1 MLKGVDVKYLKHFF
15 KFAKKYKKS
24 AILGIAMLPLTV
36 LTSLLFPWLIIQI
49 IDVHLSEGDM
59 GGLLEYVSY
68 LVAVLVMSYVVDTTY
83 SYNLRKTGQNT
94 VTDMRS
100 VLFDRV
106 LKLPRSYFDG
116 TPIGVTLS
124 RLTSDLETIGE
135 TFVQSVVGLV
145 KDTLNTIALL
155 VMMFLIDWQL
165 TLIVLIV
172 MPPVMYLT
180 VYVRNRLRE
189 LYLLTRSALAR
200 GVGFLQEVLF
210 GMKTVQMYRAE
221 IQVEEK
227 FKSYTDEF
235 LHAQKK
241 INKYDAILF
250 SFISGITSVT
260 IALLIWYG
268 SEQVIEG
275 ALTLGVLIAFIN
287 TLEKVFVPIRDFTS
301 QIASIQSSFAAFDHI
316 EELFAQPTAEEGR
329 QLLPAKEVKRQLTQ
343 FETLEFR
350 NVSFR
355 YKDDAPYVLN
365 NVSFV
370 LEKGHQIALVGS
382 TGSGKSTILRLISR
396 TYLNYEGSILL
407 NGIELSEIAVE
418 DSMHLFSLM
427 MQEVHLFE
435 ESIEFNIALG
445 KPEIE
450 SKDVEQSAE
459 YVYANRFIDKL
470 PGRYDFKIEKNGS
483 NLSVGQTQLISF
495 ARAVAQGGQ
504 VMMLDEATSSVDS
517 ITESLIQKAMQR
529 LFNDKTV
536 IAIAH
541 RLSTVRHSDM
551 ILVLE
556 KGEIVERGN
565 HKQLL
570 AHNGLYAGLLNET
583 IKSPTQNI
591 EIVKPQRDR

>member
-49 IDVHLSEGDM
+49 IDVHLSQGDM
-59 GGLLEYVSY
+59 EGLLEYVSY

-106 LKLPRSYFDG
+106 LKLPRSYFDS

-165 TLIVLIV
+165 TLIVLVV

-180 VYVRNRLRE
+180 VYVRNKLRE

-268 SEQVIEG
+268 SEQVIAG

-329 QLLPAKEVKRQLTQ
+329 QLLPSQEVKRQLTQ

-407 NGIELSEIAVE
+407 NGIELSQIAVE

-570 AHNGLYAGLLNET
+570 ALNGLYAGLLNET
-583 IKSPTQNI
+583 IKSPSQNI
-591 EIVKPQRDR
+591 EIVNQ